1 MRRAVLALSA
11 FVLLLSFADAQ
22 KPDERLAPI
31 KVEKGLNVEVWAAE
45 PLLQNPVAFCFDE
58 KGNAYVAETNRLH
71 TGTPDT
77 RNFMKWLDDDLACR
91 TVADRVAMYQ
101 KHGYGGF
108 EKHDDIVRKVW
119 DSTGSG
125 RADKSSVFSKGYNQ
139 PADGLGAGVLARKGQ
154 VYFTN
159 IPDLYVLKDT
169 KGENVADEKK
179 SLFTGFGLS
188 VQFVGHDLH
197 GLRMGPDGK
206 LYFSIGDRGFNVK
219 TKEGKQLSYPN
230 EGAVLRCDP
239 DGRNLEVVHH
249 GLRNPQEIA
258 FDDHGNLFTY
268 DNNCDSGDRARWV
281 HIVEGGDSGWRGG
294 YQYGTLYHPPGV
306 PQGNRGPWNAEKIWH
321 TQGKDDD
328 RPAYALPPLLHFG
341 NGPSGITH
349 YPGIGLNEKYKDHF
363 FACDFTSSPGNSV
376 IWDVSMKP
384 KGASFELNP
393 PTPFVRGIVPTDCEF
408 GPDGA
413 FYWSDWIAGW
423 GHPNKG
429 RIFRLT
435 DPEAMKNPAVA
446 EAKKLLAEGME
457 KRSNEEL
464 AKLLEHPH
472 SQVRFEAQYELT
484 DFKSGRPERA
494 AAGARNLLEK
504 VVEQSRNKLA
514 RLHAIWGLGTTYPNG
529 MSSDPLPEFVKHSA
543 DTDADVRTQVYKVL
557 SQSRYLEVGFTD
569 VLLKGMKDPEPR
581 VRYFAAIAFGRM
593 YPFPIP
599 RTPGSEAARFAP
611 LFELLK
617 ANNDQDP
624 YLRHGAIMGLTEAT
638 KNHVDLVNAWD
649 ASKEKYD
656 TPAVRLGVVL
666 ALRRHKSEKISEFL
680 ADADPKIVNEA
691 AMAIHDERITEAY
704 AKLAAMADRN
714 GLANP
719 VAYRSIAA
727 NHTLGAKENAER
739 VAKIAANASMADHI
753 RVFAMKLLA
762 TWGSPPRRDPITGLI
777 HDLPKRETELASDA
791 LKPVVA
797 GIFIGSDAVRNEA
810 VATSSKLG
818 MKEVGPLLL
827 KVVKDTSASPS
838 GRADALLALAAVKD
852 AGLSSAITFALGSD
866 QPKLRAAGVVLQTR
880 MAPAAATPG
889 LLKMIEDHTISMPER
904 QAAFTL
910 LGTAPESEDVDKA
923 LDKWLKVA
931 AAGREPPSFSL
942 EVIEAVEA
950 RVKSKT
956 KLHVP
961 LKESQ
966 ASFEKVRASRKDTL
980 SAWSETLAGGD
991 AEKGRALFLNNNA
1004 VYCQRCHKLD
1014 GQGGDVGPEL
1024 NGIAAQP
1031 GKDRRYLLESIALP
1045 SAQIAKG
1052 FETAVLT
1059 LTDGRVVSGVVKED
1073 TKKQVKLLTAEA
1085 KELVI
1090 PTEDIESRRTGP
1102 SAMPDDLH
1110 KKLSRRELRDV
1121 VEFLVSLKE
1130 PAKK

>member
-1 MRRAVLALSA
+1 MRCAAIALPA
-11 FVLLLSFADAQ
+11 FALLLSFAAAQ

-31 KVEKGLNVEVWAAE
+31 KVEKGLAVEVWAAE

-91 TVADRVAMYQ
+91 TVADRVAMYR

-125 RADKSSVFSKGYNQ
+125 KADKSSVFSKGYNQ
-139 PADGLGAGVLARKGQ
+139 PADGLGAGLLARKGQ

-169 KGENVADEKK
+169 KGEHVADEKK

-219 TKEGKQLSYPN
+219 TREGKQLSYPN
-230 EGAVLRCDP
+230 EGAVLRCEP
-239 DGRNLEVVHH
+239 DGRNLEVVHR

-393 PTPFVRGIVPTDCEF
+393 PQPFVRGMLATDCEF

-413 FYWSDWIAGW
+413 FYWTDWIAGW

-472 SQVRFEAQYELT
+472 SQVRLEAQYELAGRNPVVNA
-484 DFKSGRPERA
+484 SGVFWNAALAKER
-494 AAGARNLLEK
+494 LT
-504 VVEQSRNKLA
+504 Q
-514 RLHAIWGLGTTYPNG
+514 LHGIWGLGMIGPRYANAIALLEGLTRDKDAEVRAQALKVIG
-529 MSSDPLPEFVKHSA
+529 QQAAIPESLRAPIA
-543 DTDADVRTQVYKVL
+543 DRLADK
-557 SQSRYLEVGFTD
+557 
-569 VLLKGMKDPEPR
+569 EPR
-581 VRYFAAIAFGRM
+581 VRYFAAIAFGR
-593 YPFPIP
+593 FESRTIEIV
-599 RTPGSEAARFAP
+599 TPGSEQERFSP

-617 ANNDQDP
+617 SNNDQDA
-624 YLRHGAIMGLTEAT
+624 YLRHSAVVGLTEAA
-638 KNHVDLVNAWD
+638 KNPVELVNAWTLAKD
-649 ASKEKYD
+649 KYD

-666 ALRRHKSEKISEFL
+666 ALRRHKSEKIAEFL
-680 ADADPKIVNEA
+680 ADTDPKIVNEA
-691 AMAIHDERITEAY
+691 AMAIHDERISGAY

-719 VAYRSIAA
+719 IAYRSIAA

-739 VAKIAANASMADHI
+739 VAKIAANASMPDHI

-762 TWGSPPRRDPITGLI
+762 TWGNPPRRDPITGLI
-777 HDLPKRETELASDA
+777 HDLPKREAKLASDA
-791 LKPVVA
+791 LKPLVA
-797 GIFIGSDAVRNEA
+797 SIFIGSDGVRNEA

-827 KVVKDTSASPS
+827 KVVKDTSAAPS

-852 AGLSSAITFALGSD
+852 ADLNDAIDFARGSD
-866 QPKLRAAGVVLQTR
+866 QPKLRAAGLVLQTKKDR
-880 MAPAAATPG
+880 TLALAN
-889 LLKMIEDHTISMPER
+889 LLSMVEDHTISMPER

-910 LGTAPESEDVDKA
+910 LGESPENVSVDKA

-931 AAGREPPSFSL
+931 AAGAEPPAFSL
-942 EVIEAVEA
+942 EVIEAVQA

-956 KLHVP
+956 TLHVP
-961 LKESQ
+961 LKDSL
-966 ASFEKVRASRKDTL
+966 AAFDKVRSGRDDKL

-991 AEKGRALFLNNNA
+991 AEKGRAIFLNNNA

-1024 NGIAAQP
+1024 NGIAAEP
-1031 GKDRRYLLESIALP
+1031 GKGRRYLLESIALP

-1059 LTDGRVVSGVVKED
+1059 LVDGRVVSGVVKED
-1073 TKKQVKLLTAEA
+1073 TKKQVKLLTAEG

-1090 PTEDIESRRTGP
+1090 LTEDIESRRTGP

-1121 VEFLVSLKE
+1121 VEFLVSLKQ
-1130 PAKK
+1130 PAKKEGK

>member
-1 MRRAVLALSA
+1 MRRLVIALPA

-22 KPDERLAPI
+22 KPDERVAPV
-31 KVEKGLNVEVWAAE
+31 KVEKGLQVEVWAAE
-45 PLLQNPVAFCFDE
+45 PLLKNPVAFCFDE
-58 KGNAYVAETNRLH
+58 KGNAYVAETNRVNA
-71 TGTPDT
+71 GTPDT
-77 RNFMKWLDDDLACR
+77 RSFMHWLDEDLACR
-91 TVADRVAMYQ
+91 TVADRVAMYK
-101 KHGYGGF
+101 KHKYEGH
-108 EKHDDIVRKVW
+108 EKNDDIVRKVW

-125 RADKSSVFSKGYNQ
+125 KADKSSVFSKGYNQ

-154 VYFTN
+154 VWFTN

-169 KGENVADEKK
+169 KGDNVADEKK

-230 EGAVLRCDP
+230 EGAVLRCEP
-239 DGRNLEVVHH
+239 DGKNLEVVHR

-321 TQGKDDD
+321 TQSKDDD

-363 FACDFTSSPGNSV
+363 FACDFTSSAGNSV
-376 IWDVSMKP
+376 IWDVSLKP
-384 KGASFELNP
+384 KGASFEVNP
-393 PTPFVRGIVPTDCEF
+393 PQPFVRGIVPTDCEF

-413 FYWSDWIAGW
+413 FYWSDWVGGW
-423 GHPNKG
+423 GHPQKG
-429 RIFRLT
+429 RLFRLT

-457 KRSNEEL
+457 KRTNEEL

-472 SQVRFEAQYELT
+472 SQVRFEAQYELSSRK
-484 DFKSGRPERA
+484 DAVAVF
-494 AAGARNLLEK
+494 EK
-504 VVEQSRNKLA
+504 VAKQSKNRLA
-514 RLHAIWGLGTTYPNG
+514 RLHAIWGLGAIADPKQGLLANKELLPLIADKDAEIRAQVLNVIARSNLVSWTYQGEFAPG
-529 MSSDPLPEFVKHSA
+529 MRDSDA
-543 DTDADVRTQVYKVL
+543 
-557 SQSRYLEVGFTD
+557 
-569 VLLKGMKDPEPR
+569 R
-581 VRYFAAIAFGRM
+581 VRYFAAIAYGRAA
-593 YPFPIP
+593 
-599 RTPGSEAARFAP
+599 RSRETTPGAEKESFSP
-611 LFELLK
+611 LFDLLNS
-617 ANNDQDP
+617 NNDQDA
-624 YLRHGAIMGLTEAT
+624 YLRHAAVIALTEKAG
-638 KNHVDLVNAWD
+638 NPVDLFNAWSL
-649 ASKEKYD
+649 SKDKYD

-666 ALRRHKSEKISEFL
+666 ALRRHKSEKIAEFL
-680 ADADPKIVNEA
+680 ADTDPKVANEA
-691 AMAIHDERITEAY
+691 AMAIHDERIAGAY
-704 AKLAAMADRN
+704 PKLAAMAERG

-719 VAYRSIAA
+719 LAYRSIAA
-727 NHTLGAKENAER
+727 NYTLGAKENAER
-739 VAKIAANASMADHI
+739 VARIAANAAMPDHI
-753 RVFAMKLLA
+753 RIFAMKLLA
-762 TWGSPPRRDPITGLI
+762 TWGNPPRRDPITGLI
-777 HDLPKRETELASDA
+777 HDLPKRDAAIATDA
-791 LKPVVA
+791 LKPILA
-797 GIFIGSDAVRNEA
+797 GIFTGSDAVRNEA
-810 VATSSKLG
+810 VGTSSKLG

-827 KVVKDTSASPS
+827 KVVKDASAAASS
-838 GRADALLALAAVKD
+838 RADALFALAAVKD
-852 AGLSSAITFALGSD
+852 AGLSGAITFALGSD

-923 LDKWLKVA
+923 LEKWLKVA
-931 AAGREPPSFSL
+931 AAGAEPPSFSL

-961 LKESQ
+961 LKEAQ
-966 ASFEKVRASRKDTL
+966 ASFNKVRASRDDKLAT
-980 SAWSETLAGGD
+980 WSEALAGGD
-991 AEKGRALFLNNNA
+991 AEKGRAIFLNNNA
-1004 VYCQRCHKLD
+1004 VYCQRCHKLE
-1014 GQGGDVGPEL
+1014 GQGGDVGPAL
-1024 NGIAAQP
+1024 DGIASGP
-1031 GKDRRYLLESIALP
+1031 MPKNRRYLLESIALP

-1059 LTDGRVVSGVVKED
+1059 LVDGRVVSGVVKEE

-1090 PTEDIESRRTGP
+1090 PVEDIESRRTGP

-1121 VEFLVSLKE
+1121 VEFLVSLKQE
-1130 PAKK
+1130 AKK

>member
-1 MRRAVLALSA
+1 MRRAAIALPA

-22 KPDERLAPI
+22 KPDERVAPV
-31 KVEKGLNVEVWAAE
+31 KVEKGLQVEVWAAE
-45 PLLQNPVAFCFDE
+45 PLLKNPVAFCFDE
-58 KGNAYVAETNRLH
+58 KGNAYVAETNRVNA
-71 TGTPDT
+71 GTPDT
-77 RNFMKWLDDDLACR
+77 RSFMHWLDEDLACR
-91 TVADRVAMYQ
+91 TVADRVAMYK
-101 KHGYGGF
+101 KHKYEGH
-108 EKHDDIVRKVW
+108 EKNDDIVRKVW

-230 EGAVLRCDP
+230 EGAVLRCEP
-239 DGRNLEVVHH
+239 DGRNLEVVHR

-281 HIVEGGDSGWRGG
+281 YIVEGGDSGWRGG

-321 TQGKDDD
+321 TQTDD

-393 PTPFVRGIVPTDCEF
+393 PQPFVRGIVPTDCEF

-413 FYWSDWIAGW
+413 FYWSDWVGGW
-423 GHPNKG
+423 GHPQKG

-457 KRSNEEL
+457 KRTDEEL

-472 SQVRFEAQYELT
+472 SQVRFEAQYELA
-484 DFKSGRPERA
+484 DVASGRRKPADSQAIFE
-494 AAGARNLLEK
+494 N
-504 VVEQSRNKLA
+504 VVKQSKNRLA
-514 RLHAIWGLGTTYPNG
+514 RLHAIWGLGR
-529 MSSDPLPEFVKHSA
+529 LPSPQAFEHMNTLTA
-543 DTDADVRTQVYKVL
+543 YAQDGDAELRAQVFKAMGSGRIVEKE
-557 SQSRYLEVGFTD
+557 LEP
-569 VLLKGMKDPEPR
+569 VLLKGLTDGEPR

-593 YPFPIP
+593 LPEVLERLPA
-599 RTPGSEAARFAP
+599 SEQARFAP

-617 ANNDQDP
+617 ANNDQDA
-624 YLRHGAIMGLTEAT
+624 YLRHAAVIGLTAAT
-638 KNHVDLVNAWD
+638 KNPVDLFNAWSLSRD
-649 ASKEKYD
+649 KYD

-666 ALRRHKSEKISEFL
+666 ALRRHKSEKVAEFL
-680 ADADPKIVNEA
+680 ADSDPKIVNEA
-691 AMAIHDERITEAY
+691 AMAIHDERITGAY
-704 AKLAAMADRN
+704 AKLAVMADRN

-739 VAKIAANASMADHI
+739 VAKIAANASFPDHI
-753 RVFAMKLLA
+753 RIFALKLLA
-762 TWGSPPRRDPITGLI
+762 TWSSPPRRDPITGLI
-777 HDLPKRETELASDA
+777 HDLPKRDAAIATDA

-810 VATSSKLG
+810 VAASSKLG

-827 KVVKDTSASPS
+827 KVVKDNTATAS
-838 GRADALLALAAVKD
+838 GRADALYALAAVKD
-852 AGLSSAITFALGSD
+852 AGLSGAITYALGSD
-866 QPKLRAAGVVLQTR
+866 QPKLRAAGVILQTR
-880 MAPAAATPG
+880 GAPAAATPG
-889 LLKMIEDHTISMPER
+889 LLKMIEDHTVSMPEK

-923 LDKWLKVA
+923 LEKWLKVA
-931 AAGREPPSFSL
+931 AAGAEPPSFSL

-961 LKESQ
+961 LKEAQ
-966 ASFEKVRASRKDTL
+966 ASFNKVRSSRDDKL
-980 SAWSETLAGGD
+980 AAWSEALAGGD
-991 AEKGRALFLNNNA
+991 AEKGRAIFLNNNA
-1004 VYCQRCHKLD
+1004 VYCVRCHKLE
-1014 GQGGDVGPEL
+1014 GNGGEVGPAL
-1024 NGIAAQP
+1024 DGIAGGP
-1031 GKDRRYLLESIALP
+1031 MPKSRRYLLESIALP

-1059 LTDGRVVSGVVKED
+1059 LVDGRVVSGIVKEE

-1090 PTEDIESRRTGP
+1090 PAEDIESRRTGP

-1121 VEFLVSLKE
+1121 VEFLVSLKQE
-1130 PAKK
+1130 AKR